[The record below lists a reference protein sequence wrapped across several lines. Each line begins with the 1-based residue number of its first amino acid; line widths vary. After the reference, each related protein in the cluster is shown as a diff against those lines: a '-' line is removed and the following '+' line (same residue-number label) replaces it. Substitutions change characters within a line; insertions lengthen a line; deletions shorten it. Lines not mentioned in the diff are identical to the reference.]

1 MRQEAQRRP
10 EEPADFS
17 KSDHSWGSAWI
28 EQAKALV
35 GVAGQSQAVVTT
47 CSYRTNPWSL
57 PFSCS
62 LFSLP
67 FSFLSPPTLTSLSPF
82 FDFLCRLPPPPLP
95 LSPPVAYVP
104 DWPVALCVPAGEGGQ
119 RAHGPTSDRERFFL
133 TLVPYA
139 FESERG
145 NNGYFGLP
153 IFFFLSICP
162 RNFRQWI
169 DSKNKFLINQKASM
183 KTL

>member
-1 MRQEAQRRP
+1 MAPKTGELRQEAQRRP

-47 CSYRTNPWSL
+47 RSYRTNPWSL

-82 FDFLCRLPPPPLP
+82 FDFLCRLPPPSLP
-95 LSPPVAYVP
+95 LSPPVPYVP

-153 IFFFLSICP
+153 IFFFFYLYVPGTSG
-162 RNFRQWI
+162 
-169 DSKNKFLINQKASM
+169 SG
-183 KTL
+183 

>member
-47 CSYRTNPWSL
+47 RSYRTNPWSL

-82 FDFLCRLPPPPLP
+82 FDFLCRLPASSCFFPLP
-95 LSPPVAYVP
+95 LRQTLPRPPGDTHLEAVTARGSGHTWGSTSYP
-104 DWPVALCVPAGEGGQ
+104 GQHSEGRQVRGGKNVTPLGCPKPQ
-119 RAHGPTSDRERFFL
+119 R
-133 TLVPYA
+133 
-139 FESERG
+139 RG
-145 NNGYFGLP
+145 AWTPPG
-153 IFFFLSICP
+153 C
-162 RNFRQWI
+162 
-169 DSKNKFLINQKASM
+169 
-183 KTL
+183 

>member
-1 MRQEAQRRP
+1 MAPKTGELWQEAQRRP

-47 CSYRTNPWSL
+47 RSYRTNPWSL

-82 FDFLCRLPPPPLP
+82 FDFLCRLPPPSLP
-95 LSPPVAYVP
+95 LSPPVAYVRTGQ
-104 DWPVALCVPAGEGGQ
+104 WPCASQLGKGGKGLTGQ
-119 RAHGPTSDRERFFL
+119 PVTVSTS
-133 TLVPYA
+133 
-139 FESERG
+139 S
-145 NNGYFGLP
+145 
-153 IFFFLSICP
+153 
-162 RNFRQWI
+162 
-169 DSKNKFLINQKASM
+169 
-183 KTL
+183 